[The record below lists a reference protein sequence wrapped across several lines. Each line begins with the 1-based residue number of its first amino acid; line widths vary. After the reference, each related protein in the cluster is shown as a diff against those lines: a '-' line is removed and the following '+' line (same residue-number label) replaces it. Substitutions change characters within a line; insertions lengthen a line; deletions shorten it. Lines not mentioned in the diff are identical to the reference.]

1 MESARTL
8 RRIVGIINFMTCCA
22 EFLHHLCVILVSPT
36 ACYEIFAICG
46 NACESK
52 DSEIRLIGQ
61 REQITSC
68 QALLPPA
75 KAASERLGSARQ
87 TFPSDFPPAVKD
99 CFGLHSHYAFGSV
112 AKEKSGVGRKS
123 ATSVGLTT
131 DLVH

>member
-8 RRIVGIINFMTCCA
+8 RRIVGIINLMTCCA

-61 REQITSC
+61 REEITSG
-68 QALLPPA
+68 QALLPPLKLRQKGLVPA
-75 KAASERLGSARQ
+75 TTPSAPLPKRKAVSVESPPQVSALPPTWFIGFRRADYRL
-87 TFPSDFPPAVKD
+87 TPVIVLPV
-99 CFGLHSHYAFGSV
+99 
-112 AKEKSGVGRKS
+112 
-123 ATSVGLTT
+123 
-131 DLVH
+131 